1 MRNRIFLLFA
11 VKSSDAW
18 MLLSVIQNSERG
30 EHACDTDVRTAVFIS
45 PRQPGPKLVSI
56 VPWQLFHYDYIQ
68 TESNMKSSLILK
80 YTLFQCY

>member
-45 PRQPGPKLVSI
+45 PRQPSPKL
-56 VPWQLFHYDYIQ
+56 QLALFHGSYFTMTI
-68 TESNMKSSLILK
+68 SRLK
-80 YTLFQCY
+80 AT